1 MNRKEKNQLIA
12 KLSPICFLSLLS
24 WGAVAHAA
32 ITPSAPM
39 NGGPSVSAGANGS
52 TVIDINTA
60 GKGGV
65 SHNIYSEF
73 DVDRGGVVLNNS
85 ATGSTSHLAGN
96 IAGNA
101 NLAGGSASIILN
113 EVNSTRASQL
123 NGLIEVAGDKAQ
135 VIVANPSG
143 ISCSGC
149 GFINADRAT
158 LTTGKAQVANGT
170 LLGYTVEK
178 GSVIING
185 DGLNTGDAD
194 YTDIIARAV
203 QINANIV
210 AKDLKITAG
219 RNNVN
224 ADNTQ
229 INELT
234 AGGSRPSIAIDVA
247 KLGGMYANKITLVST
262 DYGVGVRNAGTIGAM
277 ASDVNI
283 TTDGVLENK
292 GTISAHHDV
301 NIDTTQGRNRN
312 GGYYYAHGRT
322 LNNTA
327 NGVISAGKNINIDL
341 AKSKLSNSGGE
352 LLADGDINIVSGDI
366 DNRYGNIHSQGAVNM
381 RNAPY
386 HYGFSRTLNNA
397 GGVIHGFNGVAI
409 SSRGLNNTE
418 GLIKSDMG
426 GVDIH
431 TAGYTLTNT
440 RGTIESCCE
449 LNLDVGTLT
458 NNAGLI
464 QSTENVTI
472 NTNRR
477 SLTNQSGVIR
487 GGNDVSISSLGV
499 NNHAGRIMADNHL
512 NINANGSSIT
522 NTNNARN
529 TDEAGL
535 FSGKGGMT
543 LVASSIN
550 NNNGKVVSNGNIIT
564 HTSSSLS
571 NANGLIESNGSVLV
585 TTSSLNNN
593 NGTINAAE
601 DVVIDARSV
610 SNTKGTI
617 NAGGEATLT
626 LAVGYSHQGTLSAQ
640 EDIRINAEKGAVY
653 NYGTLASANGKT
665 IINSRSFANQRNAL
679 VDSPAGVELMLG
691 KPGSFTN
698 NGTVNG
704 TITINKQ

>member
-1 MNRKEKNQLIA
+1 MNRKSKKQLIA
-12 KLSPICFLSLLS
+12 KLSPICFFSLLS

-32 ITPSAPM
+32 ITPSVPI

-52 TVIDINTA
+52 TIIDINAA

-85 ATGSTSHLAGN
+85 AAGSTSHLAGN

-135 VIVANPSG
+135 VIVANPAG

-158 LTTGKAQVANGT
+158 LTTGKALVANGA

-178 GSVIING
+178 GNVIING
-185 DGLNTGDAD
+185 DGLNSGDAD

-203 QINANIV
+203 QINADIV
-210 AKDLKITAG
+210 AQDLKITAG

-229 INELT
+229 INALT
-234 AGGSRPSIAIDVA
+234 PAGSRPAVAIDVA

-262 DYGVGVRNAGTIGAM
+262 DYGVGVRNAGTVGAM
-277 ASDVNI
+277 AGDLNI

-292 GTISAHHDV
+292 GVLSAHHDV
-301 NIDTTQGRNRN
+301 NIDTTQARNRH
-312 GGYYYAHGRT
+312 GYYYYAHGRAV
-322 LNNTA
+322 NNTA
-327 NGVISAGKNINIDL
+327 NGVISAGKNLNIDL
-341 AKSKLSNSGGE
+341 AKGRLNNVGGE

-366 DNRYGNIHSQGAVNM
+366 DNRNGKIHSQGAVDM
-381 RNAPY
+381 RNDPY
-386 HYGFSRTLNNA
+386 HYGYKRTLNNTA
-397 GGVIHGFNGVAI
+397 GVIHGFDGVAI
-409 SSRGLNNTE
+409 ASNGLNNTD
-418 GLIKSDMG
+418 GTIKSDMNG
-426 GVDIH
+426 IDIH

-458 NNAGLI
+458 NNSGLI
-464 QSTENVTI
+464 QSTESVTI

-477 SLTNQSGVIR
+477 ALTNQSGVIR
-487 GGNDVSISSLGV
+487 GGTDVSISSLGV

-550 NNNGKVVSNGNIIT
+550 NSNGKMVSKGNVIT

-571 NANGLIESNGSVLV
+571 NANGLIDSDGSIMV
-585 TTSSLNNN
+585 TTSSLNNG

-601 DVVIDARSV
+601 DVVIDARSI
-610 SNTKGTI
+610 SNTKGAI

-626 LAVGYSHQGTLSAQ
+626 LAGGYSHQGTLSAK
-640 EDIRINAEKGAVY
+640 EGIRINAEKGTVY
-653 NYGTLASANGKT
+653 NYGTLTSANGKT
-665 IINSRSFANQRNAL
+665 VVNSRSFSNQRNAL
-679 VDSPAGVELMLG
+679 VDSPAGVELVLG
-691 KPGSFTN
+691 KSGSFTN
-698 NGTVNG
+698 HGAVNG
-704 TITINKQ
+704 NITINKQ